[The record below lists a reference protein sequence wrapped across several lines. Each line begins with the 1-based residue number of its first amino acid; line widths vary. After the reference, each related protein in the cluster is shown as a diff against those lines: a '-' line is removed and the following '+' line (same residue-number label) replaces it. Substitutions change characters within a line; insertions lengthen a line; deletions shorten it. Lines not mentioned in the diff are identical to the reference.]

1 VRDCHERE
9 PLTSTPITIGPYDVL
24 RPIAQGGMAEVFEV
38 RDRASGERMALKLL
52 IETKSSEKR
61 FNREF
66 EAMTRLNHPGIV
78 RVYRYGYHGE
88 QPWITMELLEGEP
101 LQGRVKA
108 FGPPGEERRTHEVV
122 RIGYFLANALQY
134 IHDRGLVHRDL
145 KSANVQV
152 LPDGRVKVIDFG
164 TAHLA
169 NPLERITQDGDFVG
183 TFSYAAPE
191 QIVGGRVDHR
201 ADLYSLGVLMYRL
214 LTGRR
219 PFKATEPKEIAQL
232 HLSTVPK
239 SPREVVPELPE
250 ALDRLIMWLM
260 AKKRG
265 DRPQTADEVASALE
279 DIAGKP
285 LTLPGHGISIEA
297 HKPVGREEEQI
308 KLWAAFEDQT
318 PASGVVVVGGD
329 CQERLGFVGQVARDA
344 SKRGWRAVVC
354 APGEQS
360 LRAIAAFYRAVV
372 DASETPAAREVR
384 GLLLEP
390 RGILPSSMRAVLEQ
404 STPFVA
410 RTIAAYDKPTM
421 LVIEEAP
428 SLGADG
434 AAVVQLLIAATIQ
447 ERAPLVI
454 AATGA
459 HEGDSSLAA
468 LVRVMNRPLVLE
480 LGPLD
485 AAQTAL
491 AVGALVHR
499 RPPPP
504 EAARRIHE
512 DAHGQPTLIR
522 ALVSEMVESG
532 RLAVRSDDG
541 NRVEWTGAPGG
552 MELPPEVREELDA
565 RLGELPAFGRRV
577 LEVLYVAGGAASVP
591 MMAAVLEWQ
600 VEQVDLL
607 VDALR
612 EEGWLCGSGLLST
625 QERMVLAEVGRTM
638 SPARMRVVQ
647 EKIVDLVPRSPP
659 TRQVVDLLLAA
670 GRSEEALDAGTACAQ
685 ALLDAG
691 ETGAAVRLLERL
703 RPIAG
708 HPGLPKQLRGK
719 FQLLYG
725 RAVRAVRPMDPASVR
740 ALNVADSL
748 ADNEASKASVKF
760 AFAELQGAIGHYVN
774 YRRYLDE
781 AWQMLGD
788 HVSTSL
794 GAEIALQ
801 IGGSKLQQG
810 MLPAAESWYRRALQ
824 AARSVDDPRAIGQA
838 RLGLAWLVAARG
850 DIAGAV
856 AEFDDV
862 AKANVGPRADL
873 VTRWR
878 AVAGLADMWRMMG
891 RYSDAL
897 TLLHDTV
904 VEARGGPSPPTY
916 ARLLLSLAT
925 SELELYRLGRAQE
938 VVDELLSTM
947 AQGERLHLR
956 LETRLLQG
964 RIQLASGQLG
974 PANYL
979 LHEVVEQADL
989 AGLVMLAGLGR
1000 AFHAETRWA
1009 LGEQRE
1015 ALELYKAA
1023 LVSLAEV
1030 GDKRALIEVVL
1041 SRARAFAG
1049 REEPSRGFYLVRD
1062 LLEGVDLQPL
1072 QIEALLA
1079 RYRYHQRQNQPE
1091 EASRQLELAAEA
1103 IRALAERLDPIEQAA
1118 MRVHPW
1124 TREVQRGAQ

>member
-1 VRDCHERE
+1 M
-9 PLTSTPITIGPYDVL
+9 TIGPYDVI

-38 RDRASGERMALKLL
+38 RDPASGERLALKLL
-52 IETKSSEKR
+52 VETKASEKR

-66 EAMTRLNHPGIV
+66 EAMTRLNHPSIV

-88 QPWITMELLEGEP
+88 HPWITMELLEGEP

-108 FGPPGEERRTHEVV
+108 FGAPGEQSRTDEVV

-152 LPDGRVKVIDFG
+152 LQDGRVKVIDFG

-169 NPLERITQDGDFVG
+169 NPLERITQEGDFVG

-191 QIVGGRVDHR
+191 QIVGTRVDHR
-201 ADLYSLGVLMYRL
+201 ADLYSLGVLLYRL
-214 LTGRR
+214 VTGRR
-219 PFKATEPKEIAQL
+219 PFKATEPRQVAQM
-232 HLSTVPK
+232 HLRAVPRA
-239 SPREVVPELPE
+239 PREVVPELPE
-250 ALDRLIMWLM
+250 ALDHLIMWLM
-260 AKKRG
+260 AKKRAE
-265 DRPQTADEVASALE
+265 RPQSAEEVAQALE

-308 KLWAAFEDQT
+308 KLWLALEDRR

-344 SKRGWRAVVC
+344 AKRGWRAVIC
-354 APGEQS
+354 APGEHP
-360 LRAIAAFYRAVV
+360 LRSIAAFYRTVAE
-372 DASETPAAREVR
+372 ASDTPAAREVK

-390 RGILPSSMRAVLEQ
+390 RGILPSALRGVLEQ
-404 STPFVA
+404 STPYVA
-410 RTIAAYDKPTM
+410 RTIAAHDKATM
-421 LVIEEAP
+421 LIIEEA
-428 SLGADG
+428 SALGAE
-434 AAVVQLLIAATIQ
+434 AASVLQLLVASVLKET
-447 ERAPLVI
+447 APLAI

-459 HEGDSSLAA
+459 HARDPSLNA
-468 LVRVMNRPLVLE
+468 LVRVLSRPLILE

-522 ALVSEMVESG
+522 ALVGEMVDSG

-541 NRVEWTGAPGG
+541 NRVEWTGIPGG
-552 MELPPEVREELDA
+552 MELPPEVREELDE
-565 RLGELPAFGRRV
+565 RLGELPALGRRV
-577 LEVLYVAGGAASVP
+577 FEVMFVAGGEASVE
-591 MMAAVLEWQ
+591 MIRAVLEWDPDN
-600 VEQVDLL
+600 VRIMLDE
-607 VDALR
+607 LR
-612 EEGWLCGSGLLST
+612 EDGWIVGGDVIT
-625 QERMVLAEVGRTM
+625 THERMVLAEVGRSM
-638 SPARMRVVQ
+638 QPSRMRSVQ
-647 EKIVDLVPRSPP
+647 EKIVDLVPRTPP
-659 TRQVVDLLLAA
+659 TRQMVELLLAT
-670 GRSEEALDAGTACAQ
+670 GRSEEALRWGAACAQ
-685 ALLDAG
+685 ALIDAG
-691 ETGAAVRLLERL
+691 ETSAAVRLLDRL

-708 HPGLPKQLRGK
+708 HPGLPRAVRGA

-748 ADNEASKASVKF
+748 ADDQESKARVKF

-781 AWQMLGD
+781 SWQLLD
-788 HVSTSL
+788 KHTSTAL

-801 IGGSKLQQG
+801 IAGSKLQQG
-810 MLPAAESWYRRALQ
+810 LLSAAESWYKRALQ
-824 AARSVDDPRAIGQA
+824 SARAVDDARAIAQS
-838 RLGLAWLVAARG
+838 RLGLAGLVASRG
-850 DIAGAV
+850 DIVKAALVFEEV
-856 AEFDDV
+856 ARQHGE
-862 AKANVGPRADL
+862 AKGDP

-878 AVAGLADMWRMMG
+878 ALAGLADMKRSEG
-891 RYSDAL
+891 RYSEAL
-897 TLLHDTV
+897 ALLQDTV

-916 ARLLLSLAT
+916 VRLLLTLAT
-925 SELELYRLGRAQE
+925 CELELCRLGRAQE
-938 VVDELLSTM
+938 VVDELLATI

-956 LETRLLQG
+956 LETRLVQG

-1000 AFHAETRWA
+1000 AFYAETRWA
-1009 LGEQRE
+1009 LGAQRE
-1015 ALELYKAA
+1015 ALDLYKAA
-1023 LVSLAEV
+1023 LVSLSEV
-1030 GDKRALIEVVL
+1030 GDKRALIEVL
-1041 SRARAFAG
+1041 ISRARAFGG
-1049 REEPSRGFYLVRD
+1049 REDPARGFYLVRD
-1062 LLEGVDLQPL
+1062 LIDASTFRPL
-1072 QIEALLA
+1072 QVEVLLA
-1079 RYRYHQRQNQPE
+1079 RHRFHQRQGPPE
-1091 EASRQLELAAEA
+1091 EAVKQLELATEA
-1103 IRALAERLDPIEQAA
+1103 IRALAADQHPIEQAA

-1124 TREVQRGAQ
+1124 IREVQRGAM